1 MKRYLFIMRRL
12 PYSGTHLQETLD
24 VILTAA
30 AFDQHVALLFVDDA
44 VWQLKNQQQ
53 PAGLGLKDTSA
64 IFQALQIYDVNDVFI
79 EQESLQAAGLTST
92 DLILPVV
99 SLPRAEVSG
108 LMRTYDLIIP
118 D

>member
-24 VILTAA
+24 AILTAA

-64 IFQALQIYDVNDVFI
+64 IFQALQIYDVNDLYV

-99 SLPRAEVSG
+99 SLPRGEVSS

>member
-12 PYSGTHLQETLD
+12 PYGGTHLQETLD
-24 VILTAA
+24 AILTAA

-64 IFQALQIYDVNDVFI
+64 IFQALQIYDVNDLYV
-79 EQESLQAAGLTST
+79 EQESLQAAGLAFT

-99 SLPRAEVSG
+99 SLPRGEVSS

>member
-12 PYSGTHLQETLD
+12 PYSGGHLQETLD
-24 VILTAA
+24 AILTVA

-53 PAGLGLKDTSA
+53 PGGLDLKDTSA
-64 IFQALQIYDVNDVFI
+64 IFQALQIYDVNDLYV
-79 EQESLQAAGLTST
+79 EEESLQLAGLTST

-99 SLPRAEVSG
+99 SLPRVEVSR
-108 LMRTYDLIIP
+108 LMHRYDLIIS